1 MLHAEGGGA
10 RFDGSTMSLGKILVV
25 EDDRAV
31 SRLLRTYLEREDYSV
46 LTAENVADMR
56 RTVETTIVTM
66 VLLDVGLPDEDG
78 WSALK
83 WLRARGDL
91 PVIMLTSRSE
101 IIDKVVGLELGA
113 DDYLAKPFELR
124 ELLARIR
131 TVQRRV
137 NKPAIRAAEPAAFD
151 KIGFA
156 DWVLDPVSQLVK
168 STAGEPLHLTQAEY
182 RILELLARNPGMAVL
197 RDDLMKAA
205 AGRDWDP
212 LDRSIDVHISNL
224 RKKLDLDPAL
234 PSLIRTVRGAGY
246 MFVPK
251 QV

>member
-1 MLHAEGGGA
+1 MSGSKILIVEDDPAVFRLLQTYLQREGYVILHAE
-10 RFDGSTMSLGKILVV
+10 T
-25 EDDRAV
+25 
-31 SRLLRTYLEREDYSV
+31 
-46 LTAENVADMR
+46 VASMR
-56 RTVETTIVTM
+56 RIAESTQVSL

-83 WLRARGDL
+83 WLRARSDI
-91 PVIMLTSRSE
+91 PIIMLTGKAE
-101 IIDKVVGLELGA
+101 MTDKVVGLELGA

-131 TVQRRV
+131 TIQRRTE
-137 NKPAIRAAEPAAFD
+137 KAAAAAVALPAAPEING
-151 KIGFA
+151 KVAFA
-156 DWVLDPVSQLVK
+156 CWVLDPASHLVK
-168 STAGEPLHLTQAEY
+168 SQDGETLHLTQAEF
-182 RILELLARNPGMAVL
+182 RILALLARNPNVVVP
-197 RDDLMKAA
+197 RDDLMTAA

-212 LDRSIDVHISNL
+212 FDRSVDVHISNL

-251 QV
+251 RD

>member
-1 MLHAEGGGA
+1 MT
-10 RFDGSTMSLGKILVV
+10 GSKILIV

-31 SRLLRTYLEREDYSV
+31 FRLLQSYLEREGYSV
-46 LTAENVADMR
+46 INAETVASMR
-56 RTVETTIVTM
+56 RIVESTPISM

-83 WLRARGDL
+83 WLRARSDL
-91 PVIMLTSRSE
+91 PIIMLTGKGE
-101 IIDKVVGLELGA
+101 MTDKVVGLELGA

-131 TVQRRV
+131 TLQRRTE
-137 NKPAIRAAEPAAFD
+137 KSAAAAAAAPAAENGGG
-151 KIGFA
+151 KITFA
-156 DWVLDPVSQLVK
+156 GWVLDPASHLVK
-168 STAGEPLHLTQAEY
+168 SEAGETLHLTQAEF
-182 RILELLARNPGMAVL
+182 RILTLLAKNPNAVVP
-197 RDDLMKAA
+197 RDDLMTAA

-212 LDRSIDVHISNL
+212 FDRSVDVHISNL
-224 RKKLDLDPAL
+224 RKKLDLDPDL

-251 QV
+251 RD

>member
-1 MLHAEGGGA
+1 MT
-10 RFDGSTMSLGKILVV
+10 GSKILIV

-31 SRLLRTYLEREDYSV
+31 FRLLQSYLEREGYSV
-46 LTAENVADMR
+46 VNAETVASMR
-56 RTVETTIVTM
+56 RTIDSTPVSM

-83 WLRARGDL
+83 WLRARSDL
-91 PVIMLTSRSE
+91 PIIMLTGKGE
-101 IIDKVVGLELGA
+101 MTDKVVGLELGA

-131 TVQRRV
+131 TLQRRTE
-137 NKPAIRAAEPAAFD
+137 KAAAATAAAPATEAGGG
-151 KIGFA
+151 KITFA
-156 DWVLDPVSQLVK
+156 GWVLDPASHLVK
-168 STAGEPLHLTQAEY
+168 SEAGETLHLTQAEF
-182 RILELLARNPGMAVL
+182 RILSLLAKNPNNVVP
-197 RDDLMKAA
+197 RDDLMTAA

-212 LDRSIDVHISNL
+212 FDRSVDVHISNL
-224 RKKLDLDPAL
+224 RKKLDLDPDL

-251 QV
+251 RD

>member
-1 MLHAEGGGA
+1 MNGN
-10 RFDGSTMSLGKILVV
+10 KILIV

-31 SRLLRTYLEREDYSV
+31 QRMLQAYLEREGYSI
-46 LTAENVADMR
+46 LHAETVAAMR
-56 RTVETTIVTM
+56 RIFESASVGM

-83 WLRARGDL
+83 WLRARSDL
-91 PVIMLTSRSE
+91 PIIMLTGKGDTT
-101 IIDKVVGLELGA
+101 DKVVGLELGA

-131 TVQRRV
+131 TIQRRTE
-137 NKPAIRAAEPAAFD
+137 KSAAHLASEG
-151 KIGFA
+151 KISFGG
-156 DWVLDPVSQLVK
+156 WILDPESHLVK
-168 STAGEPLHLTQAEY
+168 SEAGETLHLTQAEF
-182 RILELLARNPGMAVL
+182 RILILLARNPGVPVP
-197 RDDLMKAA
+197 RDDLMSAA

-212 LDRSIDVHISNL
+212 FDRSVDVHISNL
-224 RKKLDLDPAL
+224 RKKLDLDPDL

-251 QV
+251 RD

>member
-1 MLHAEGGGA
+1 
-10 RFDGSTMSLGKILVV
+10 MSSNKILIV

-31 SRLLRTYLEREDYSV
+31 FRLLQSYLEREGYSV
-46 LTAENVADMR
+46 VNAETVASMR
-56 RTVETTIVTM
+56 RIIDSTQVSM

-83 WLRARGDL
+83 WLRARSDDL
-91 PVIMLTSRSE
+91 PIIMLTGKGE
-101 IIDKVVGLELGA
+101 MTDKVVGLELGA

-131 TVQRRV
+131 TLQRRAE
-137 NKPAIRAAEPAAFD
+137 KAAGAAAAAPIAEGAGAS
-151 KIGFA
+151 KISFA
-156 DWVLDPVSQLVK
+156 GWVLDPASHLVK
-168 STAGEPLHLTQAEY
+168 SEAGETLHLTQAEF
-182 RILELLARNPGMAVL
+182 RILGLLARNPNAVVP
-197 RDDLMKAA
+197 RDDLMTAA

-212 LDRSIDVHISNL
+212 FDRSVDVHISNL
-224 RKKLDLDPAL
+224 RKKLDLDPNL

-251 QV
+251 RD

>member
-1 MLHAEGGGA
+1 LT
-10 RFDGSTMSLGKILVV
+10 GSKLLIV

-31 SRLLRTYLEREDYSV
+31 FRLLQSYLEREGYSV
-46 LTAENVADMR
+46 VNAETVASMR
-56 RTVETTIVTM
+56 RIIDSTPISM

-83 WLRARGDL
+83 WLRARSDL
-91 PVIMLTSRSE
+91 PIIMLTGKGE
-101 IIDKVVGLELGA
+101 MTDKVVGLELGA

-131 TVQRRV
+131 TLQRRTEKV
-137 NKPAIRAAEPAAFD
+137 AAATAAGPAGEAGGG
-151 KIGFA
+151 KITFA
-156 DWVLDPVSQLVK
+156 GWVLDPASHLVK
-168 STAGEPLHLTQAEY
+168 SEAGETLHLTQAEF
-182 RILELLARNPGMAVL
+182 RILSLLAKNPNAVVP
-197 RDDLMKAA
+197 RDDLMTAA

-212 LDRSIDVHISNL
+212 FDRSVDVHISNL
-224 RKKLDLDPAL
+224 RKKLDLDPDL

-251 QV
+251 RD

>member
-1 MLHAEGGGA
+1 MS
-10 RFDGSTMSLGKILVV
+10 GSKILIV

-31 SRLLRTYLEREDYSV
+31 FRLLQSYLEREGYSV
-46 LTAENVADMR
+46 VNAETVASMR
-56 RTVETTIVTM
+56 RLIESTQIGL

-83 WLRARGDL
+83 WLRARSDV
-91 PVIMLTSRSE
+91 PIIMLTGKGE
-101 IIDKVVGLELGA
+101 MTDKVVGLELGA

-131 TVQRRV
+131 TIQRRTEKAAAAQAV
-137 NKPAIRAAEPAAFD
+137 AAPAAESAAAG
-151 KIGFA
+151 KIAFA
-156 DWVLDPVSQLVK
+156 GWVLDLASHLVK
-168 STAGEPLHLTQAEY
+168 SEAGETLHLTQAEF
-182 RILELLARNPGMAVL
+182 RILTLLAKNPGVAVP
-197 RDDLMKAA
+197 RDDLMSAA

-212 LDRSIDVHISNL
+212 LDRSVDVHISNL
-224 RKKLDLDPAL
+224 RKKLDLDPGL

-251 QV
+251 RE

>member
-1 MLHAEGGGA
+1 
-10 RFDGSTMSLGKILVV
+10 MSSNKILIV

-31 SRLLRTYLEREDYSV
+31 FRLLQSYLEREGYSV
-46 LTAENVADMR
+46 VNAETVASMR
-56 RTVETTIVTM
+56 RIIDSTQVSM

-83 WLRARGDL
+83 WLRARSDL
-91 PVIMLTSRSE
+91 PIIMLTGKGE
-101 IIDKVVGLELGA
+101 MTDKVVGLELGA

-131 TVQRRV
+131 TIQRRTE
-137 NKPAIRAAEPAAFD
+137 KAAGIAATAPAAQSGLNG
-151 KIGFA
+151 KITFA
-156 DWVLDPVSQLVK
+156 GWVLDPASHLVK
-168 STAGEPLHLTQAEY
+168 SDAGETLHLTQAEF
-182 RILELLARNPGMAVL
+182 RILSLLAKNPNMVVP
-197 RDDLMKAA
+197 RDDLMTAA

-212 LDRSIDVHISNL
+212 FDRSVDVHISNL
-224 RKKLDLDPAL
+224 RKKLDLDPDL

-251 QV
+251 RD

>member
-1 MLHAEGGGA
+1 V
-10 RFDGSTMSLGKILVV
+10 SNNKILIV

-31 SRLLRTYLEREDYSV
+31 FRLLQSYLEREGYSV
-46 LTAENVADMR
+46 INAETVASMR
-56 RTVETTIVTM
+56 RIVESSQVSM

-83 WLRARGDL
+83 WLRARSDL
-91 PVIMLTSRSE
+91 PIIMLTGKGE
-101 IIDKVVGLELGA
+101 MTDKVVGLELGA

-131 TVQRRV
+131 TIQRRTE
-137 NKPAIRAAEPAAFD
+137 KAAAASAAAAPASDAGNGG
-151 KIGFA
+151 KISFA
-156 DWVLDPVSQLVK
+156 GWVLDPASHLVK
-168 STAGEPLHLTQAEY
+168 SDAGETLHLTQAEF
-182 RILELLARNPGMAVL
+182 RILSLLAKNPNVVVP
-197 RDDLMKAA
+197 RDDLMSAA

-212 LDRSIDVHISNL
+212 FDRSVDVHISNL
-224 RKKLDLDPAL
+224 RKKLDLDPNL

-251 QV
+251 RD

>member
-1 MLHAEGGGA
+1 VNGN
-10 RFDGSTMSLGKILVV
+10 KILIV

-31 SRLLRTYLEREDYSV
+31 QRMLQAYLEREGYSI
-46 LTAENVADMR
+46 LHAETVAAMR
-56 RTVETTIVTM
+56 RIFESASVGM

-83 WLRARGDL
+83 WLRARSDL
-91 PVIMLTSRSE
+91 PIIMLTGKGDTT
-101 IIDKVVGLELGA
+101 DKVVGLELGA

-131 TVQRRV
+131 TIQRRTE
-137 NKPAIRAAEPAAFD
+137 KSAAHLASEG
-151 KIGFA
+151 KISFGG
-156 DWVLDPVSQLVK
+156 WILDPESHLVK
-168 STAGEPLHLTQAEY
+168 SEAGETLHLTQAEF
-182 RILELLARNPGMAVL
+182 RILILLARNPGVPVP
-197 RDDLMKAA
+197 RDDLMSAA

-212 LDRSIDVHISNL
+212 FDRSVDVHISNL
-224 RKKLDLDPAL
+224 RKKLDLDPDL

-251 QV
+251 RD

>member
-1 MLHAEGGGA
+1 MLHGEGSGA
-10 RFDGSTMSLGKILVV
+10 RHNGSWMSLGKILVV

-31 SRLLRTYLEREDYSV
+31 NRLLRTYLEREGYSV
-46 LTAENVADMR
+46 LTAETVADMR
-56 RTVETTIVTM
+56 RTVETTDVAM
-66 VLLDVGLPDEDG
+66 VLLDVGLPGEDG

-83 WLRARGDL
+83 WLRSLGEL
-91 PVIMLTSRSE
+91 PVIMLTARSE

-131 TVQRRV
+131 TVQRRIP
-137 NKPAIRAAEPAAFD
+137 KPGVRTADPAVSD
-151 KIGFA
+151 KISFA
-156 DWVLDPVSQLVK
+156 DWILDPVSQLVK
-168 STAGEPLHLTQAEY
+168 SSAGEQLHLTQTEY
-182 RILELLARNPGMAVL
+182 RILELLARHPGMAVL
-197 RDDLMKAA
+197 RDDLMKVA

-212 LDRSIDVHISNL
+212 MDRSIDVHISNL